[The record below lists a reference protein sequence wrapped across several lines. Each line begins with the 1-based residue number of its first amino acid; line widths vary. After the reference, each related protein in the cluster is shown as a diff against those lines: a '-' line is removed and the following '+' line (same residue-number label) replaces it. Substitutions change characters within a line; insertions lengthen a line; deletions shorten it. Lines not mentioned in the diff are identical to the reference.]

1 MDNREAAR
9 LMTAN
14 GIAWVLAAKHKRV
27 DASFRSFTVPWAGN
41 TECTVHGGIPAYF
54 NRIC

>member
-14 GIAWVLAAKHKRV
+14 GVAWVLAAKHKRV
-27 DASFRSFTVPWAGN
+27 DASFRSFTVPWAG
-41 TECTVHGGIPAYF
+41 EYKMGGALEGLV
-54 NRIC
+54 